1 MLFQDFALLNL
12 NTLRNFFFNN
22 KYFTFFIGKNIEIDF
37 FMYFKK
43 KIKKR
48 KGRDFSHWLNKTVH
62 LPTDFKKLK

>member
-48 KGRDFSHWLNKTVH
+48 KGRDFSH
-62 LPTDFKKLK
+62 

>member
-37 FMYFKK
+37 FNVFQKK
-43 KIKKR
+43 KKK
-48 KGRDFSHWLNKTVH
+48 NQ
-62 LPTDFKKLK
+62 KKEG